1 MAGDARKRQV
11 KAAVAKLERL
21 RANIS
26 IEIAGGVPEAFHAG
40 IDTAE
45 EALERSIHEAAEE
58 REVKCHEQRR
68 QRA

>member
-11 KAAVAKLERL
+11 KAAITKLERL

-26 IEIAGGVPEAFHAG
+26 VELEGEVPEAFHAG
-40 IDTAE
+40 IDAAE

-58 REVKCHEQRR
+58 REVKGHEPRG

>member
-11 KAAVAKLERL
+11 KAAITKLERL

-26 IEIAGGVPEAFHAG
+26 VELAGGVPEASSAASMP
-40 IDTAE
+40 AE
-45 EALERSIHEAAEE
+45 DALERSIHEETEE
-58 REVKCHEQRR
+58 REVRCHEPRG